1 MEKLPSVCFY
11 VVIVCFFFSLLLHLK
26 GSSWLQQKER
36 EAEKKRSMGKAMQE
50 CEQV

>member
-11 VVIVCFFFSLLLHLK
+11 VVIVCFFFPLLLHLM